1 MAVAEVVLEV
11 LPQPPPP
18 PREPAAALRKV
29 AVPKLVPYLCLALAS
44 AWVGC
49 ASTAAATVARRA
61 LGEDSPVTYAFLK
74 VLIGSFAFS
83 TLVIVVV
90 ILWILRF
97 MCAMGFRSLL
107 RIAAKDIQSQIQSKK
122 RPCQMFGGLI
132 WKMLWNPAVLVWLLY
147 FVFLLL
153 TGAGLLV
160 FEGLL
165 PVEESQR
172 EKIAYALS
180 DTRVLGAMAM
190 FCFVIIPSLA
200 LKIWRS
206 K

>member
-11 LPQPPPP
+11 LP
-18 PREPAAALRKV
+18 KV

-49 ASTAAATVARRA
+49 ASTTAATVAHRA

-74 VLIGSFAFS
+74 VLIGCLAFS
-83 TLVIVVV
+83 TLIIVVV
-90 ILWILRF
+90 ILRF
-97 MCAMGFRSLL
+97 MCAVGFRPLL
-107 RIAAKDIQSQIQSKK
+107 RIAAKDVESQIQSEK
-122 RPCQMFGGLI
+122 MFGGLT
-132 WKMLWNPAVLVWLLY
+132 WKMLWNPAVLVGLLY
-147 FVFLLL
+147 FVFFLLA
-153 TGAGLLV
+153 GAGLLV

-165 PVEESQR
+165 PVEESRR

-180 DTRVLGAMAM
+180 DTGVLGAMAM
-190 FCFVIIPSLA
+190 FCFVIIPSLS